1 MLASNDLAQAVRTLW
16 RRPTQSAIVISI
28 IAAGV
33 GASSAF
39 YSVSDSLLLR
49 PLPFDNAERLLSIEK
64 QEVLS
69 HARMLT
75 SRQDLNALRETSET
89 LEDVA
94 VFQLAMGSITAGGT
108 QIAAEGI
115 SVDYRFLPLLNVSPA
130 LGRGFLAEDEQP
142 GAPCGMILGDAF
154 WRHHFAADPSILGKT
169 VPVQTLQLRNK
180 LCAVIGVMPRS
191 FYFPFAELTSPQEDF
206 LLPLSASP
214 AALRYGDKYGIAR
227 LRPDVGLRQAQAEA
241 FAIAGSLN
249 GGAGRPDNRTTFV
262 LRRYR
267 EAVVEEYVPMLALLG
282 AVLVCVLALVSINI
296 AGLLLVETTRNTK
309 DLAIRVALGGSKWQ
323 SVRMVAYRV
332 MLLALCGGVASLAL
346 AWALVRVVCG
356 LLPAGFPSADQIS
369 LSPRV
374 VCFAFGVALGTGV
387 LAGFWP
393 VVTAARKLHRLSP
406 GGQSRAGRLRAVSRF
421 QVALVV
427 MQLALSGAFLIVT
440 ALLTMSLHRLTN
452 VDSGIKL
459 DHRLTVVLRPA
470 DTGLRPAD
478 LDVLLEEID
487 RKFRA
492 APGVEEVAI
501 SSGPPMGTHATRS
514 FSVRDAA
521 RPLKPDQLVAQ
532 ANAIDPNY
540 FRMLGIAMH
549 RGRPFGRGDRAGGKP
564 VAIVNELFTKRF
576 LAAQSPLGAQICTP
590 DQDGC
595 LWREIVG
602 VVADAR
608 DSLLDAPPEPAFFV
622 PVEQAPGGFLTSIA
636 FTLHAATDPGLL
648 RSMVEKH
655 MSEWA
660 PGAILMTSFTLDE
673 MRSLQAVAPRARVLV
688 LAAITFLSLLLAAIG
703 VYGTIAEM
711 VEQRRREIGIRIA
724 LGASEGMLSRL
735 FIRRMLLALTPGI
748 VIGAAVAAMLI
759 RGVASVLFETSPLDP
774 GAYAVAL
781 LVLSSTAVLATLLPV
796 RSALRMSAG
805 ALLRAE

>member
-1 MLASNDLAQAVRTLW
+1 MFVSNDLAQALRTLW
-16 RRPTQSAIVISI
+16 RRPVQSAIVVSI

-69 HARMLT
+69 HARLLM
-75 SRQDLNALRETSET
+75 SRQELNALREASKT

-94 VFQLAMGSITAGGT
+94 VFQLALGSITAGGT
-108 QIAAEGI
+108 QNAAEGI

-142 GAPCGMILGDAF
+142 GAPCAMILGDAF

-169 VPVQTLQLRNK
+169 VPVNTLQLRNK
-180 LCAVIGVMPRS
+180 LCVVIGVMPRS

-227 LRPDVGLRQAQAEA
+227 LLPDVSLRQAQAEA
-241 FAIAGSLN
+241 LAVASRLD
-249 GGAGRPDNRTTFV
+249 GGAARPDSETFV

-282 AVLVCVLALVSINI
+282 AVLVCVLAVVSVNI
-296 AGLLLVETTRNTK
+296 AGLLLVETARNTK

-323 SVRMVAYRV
+323 TVRAVAYRV
-332 MLLALCGGVASLAL
+332 VALALCGGLASLGL

-356 LLPAGFPSADQIS
+356 LLPDGFPSADQIS
-369 LSPRV
+369 VSPHV
-374 VCFAFGVALGTGV
+374 VCFAFGVALATGV

-393 VVTAARKLHRLSP
+393 VVAAARNLHRLSP
-406 GGQSRAGRLRAVSRF
+406 GGQSRAERLRALPRF
-421 QVALVV
+421 QVSLVV

-440 ALLTMSLHRLTN
+440 ALLTMSLYRLTN

-459 DHRLTVVLRPA
+459 DHRLAVVLRPA
-470 DTGLRPAD
+470 DTSLRPAD
-478 LDVLLEEID
+478 LDAFFSEID
-487 RKFRA
+487 RKFLA
-492 APGVEEVAI
+492 APGVEEVAM
-501 SSGPPMGTHATRS
+501 SSDLPMGTHATRS
-514 FSVRDAA
+514 FSIRDAA
-521 RPLKPDQLVAQ
+521 RPGKPDQLVAQ
-532 ANAIDPNY
+532 ADAVDLNY
-540 FRMLGIAMH
+540 FRTLGIAMH
-549 RGRPFGRGDRAGGKP
+549 RGRPFDRGDRAGGKP
-564 VAIVNELFTKRF
+564 VAIVNELFAKRF
-576 LAAQSPLGAQICTP
+576 LGAQSPLGAQICTP

-608 DSLLDAPPEPAFFV
+608 DGRLDTPPEPAFFV
-622 PVEQAPGGFLTSIA
+622 PVAQAPGGFLTSVV
-636 FTLHAATDPGLL
+636 FTVHAAMDPGLL
-648 RSMVEKH
+648 RATVEKH
-655 MSEWA
+655 MSDWA
-660 PGAILMTSFTLDE
+660 PGAVLMTSFTLDE

-688 LAAITFLSLLLAAIG
+688 LAAIAFLSLLLAAIG
-703 VYGTIAEM
+703 VYGTIAEI

-724 LGASEGMLSRL
+724 LGASEGMLAWL
-735 FIRRMLLALTPGI
+735 FIRRMLLALIPGI
-748 VIGAAVAAMLI
+748 AIGAAVAATLI

-774 GAYAVAL
+774 VAYAVAL

-796 RSALRMSAG
+796 RSALRVSAG